1 MTTDVQQLAADLIE
15 SVRQK
20 DETRVREILTTS
32 VAGEVACEV
41 AAMAG
46 RARRQAAAADE
57 RARTESK
64 LSEQV
69 RLLSKA
75 NFALVRERTALRH
88 SLAQYRATSAPAWKE
103 NT

>member
-1 MTTDVQQLAADLIE
+1 MTADVQQLAADLIE

-41 AAMAG
+41 AAQTI

-57 RARTESK
+57 QARHARLQVEQIRT
-64 LSEQV
+64 LS
-69 RLLSKA
+69 LA
-75 NFALVRERTALRH
+75 NRDLVRERAALRH

-103 NT
+103 NL